1 MLPKRSTERQRPN
14 RGALPK
20 ITPHQEQEGQQPMEP
35 GNDRVTKRPRD
46 LGHEEIA
53 LRAYSLWE
61 KRGSPIGSPDEDW
74 FCAEQELRAERAQSE
89 AGGTAAKSRGPSA

>member
-35 GNDRVTKRPRD
+35 GNDRV
-46 LGHEEIA
+46 EIA

-89 AGGTAAKSRGPSA
+89 AGGTAVKSRGPSA